1 MPRPHEHR
9 LKYSDHLP
17 ALPMLSRHLIA
28 ALLLT
33 SPIGLTLPALAQT
46 TPIVQPA
53 PIQQGRK
60 IRFNGQS
67 EPVGWSQWQM
77 PQGPRLFIS
86 EIALT
91 QLLGVQ
97 LLNSTDPKIQPIAWF
112 SGINRSIAQ
121 LPVQFVGTERH
132 FDITDFAALS
142 GWEIRLSS
150 GQISITTPSAK
161 VQGIQISQQPW
172 GDRLEIALDGPIAY
186 QTNALKDEFS
196 LTLNAQTETT
206 IGKAINQQWQ
216 YPPLIV
222 PSPIPAPTTPT
233 LPGLAPIRPKL
244 LPTPIVKQQILPTP
258 APTPTP
264 TPTPAVTPGEDPRDN
279 VIPAPT
285 IPVNKFKRLQTFK
298 LETTAQSTIL
308 KLGLSLAL
316 RPQIRTEFN
325 PTRLIIDIGNPAVP
339 DRDIQWTNGLQW
351 RQRLINGFP
360 INWLELD
367 PKQPGLQIQPILPN
381 QTSLNLPAIAQPTL
395 TGVATVSQTARGVGA
410 IGAINGGY
418 FNRNNQFPLGAIRIN
433 QIWRSG
439 PILDRGIIA
448 WNPNGDW
455 QFDRLTNQAAVL
467 KDGTR
472 IELKAF
478 NSAYLQAGI
487 AHYNKD
493 WGLTYTSMTDGEV
506 IATIRNGQVFAQ
518 TIAENPGTIVPI
530 TTQDELLVFRS
541 NRTGAAQ
548 FPIGTPVQI
557 DRTIAPTLN
566 RFDPN
571 NYQNIIGGGP
581 LLLLNGQSVLNTA
594 NENFTPAFLKGR
606 AARSAIA
613 QTSNGQILF
622 VAAQNSP
629 DSNGP
634 TFAEFTQILQQIGAM
649 SALNLDG
656 GSSTT
661 LYLGGQ
667 IVDRSPRSSA
677 SVHNAIGIFIT
688 PKL

>member
-1 MPRPHEHR
+1 MSRPHEHR
-9 LKYSDHLP
+9 LECLDHLP
-17 ALPMLSRHLIA
+17 TVAMLSRPLIA
-28 ALLLT
+28 ALIIA
-33 SPIGLTLPALAQT
+33 SPIGLSARPTLAQT
-46 TPIVQPA
+46 APIVQVTPV
-53 PIQQGRK
+53 QQGRK
-60 IRFNGQS
+60 IQFNGQS
-67 EPVGWSQWQM
+67 ESVGWSQWQT
-77 PQGPRLFIS
+77 PQGPRLYLN

-97 LLNSTDPKIQPIAWF
+97 LLSSSDPKIQPIAWF
-112 SGINRSIAQ
+112 SGSSRAIAQ

-150 GQISITTPSAK
+150 GQLSLTTPSAR

-186 QTNALKDEFS
+186 QADALKDEFS
-196 LTLNAQTETT
+196 LTLNAQTELP
-206 IGKAINQQWQ
+206 IAQKINQQWQ
-216 YPPLIV
+216 YPPPLPPIAPV
-222 PSPIPAPTTPT
+222 PQPPTPNLPLVRASGRSPQLPQQTQIPA
-233 LPGLAPIRPKL
+233 
-244 LPTPIVKQQILPTP
+244 
-258 APTPTP
+258 
-264 TPTPAVTPGEDPRDN
+264 PGEDPRDN

-285 IPVNKFKRLQTFK
+285 IPVNKYKRLQTFK
-298 LETTAQSTIL
+298 LETTSQSTIL
-308 KLGLSLAL
+308 KLGLPLAI

-325 PTRLIIDIGNPAVP
+325 PPRLIIDIGNPAQA
-339 DRDIQWTNGLQW
+339 DRDISWTNGLQW
-351 RQRLINGFP
+351 RQRLVNGFP
-360 INWLELD
+360 VNWLELD
-367 PKQPGLQIQPILPN
+367 PKQAELSIQPILPN
-381 QTSLNLPAIAQPTL
+381 QTRLNSPAIAQPPL
-395 TGVATVSQTARGVGA
+395 TGIATVSQTARGVGA

-433 QIWRSG
+433 QTWRSG
-439 PILDRGIIA
+439 PILNRGIVA
-448 WNPNGDW
+448 WNPPTGSTGGDW

-487 AHYNKD
+487 AHYNQD
-493 WGLTYTSMTDGEV
+493 WGLTYSSMTDGEV

-518 TIAENPGTIVPI
+518 TVAEKVGTIVPI
-530 TTQDELLVFRS
+530 ATQDELLVFRS

-557 DRTIAPTLN
+557 DRAIAPTLN

-581 LLLLNGQSVLNTA
+581 LLLLNGQIVLNGA
-594 NENFTPAFLKGR
+594 LENFTPAFVKGR
-606 AARSAIA
+606 AARTAIA
-613 QTSNGQILF
+613 QTSNGKILL
-622 VAAQNSP
+622 VTAQNSP

-634 TFAEFTQILQQIGAM
+634 TFPEFAQMLQQIGAVN
-649 SALNLDG
+649 ALNLDG

-667 IVDRSPRSSA
+667 IVDRAPRSSA
-677 SVHNAIGIFIT
+677 SVHNTIGIFLT
-688 PKL
+688 PQTTPLRR

>member
-1 MPRPHEHR
+1 
-9 LKYSDHLP
+9 
-17 ALPMLSRHLIA
+17 MLSRHLIA
-28 ALLLT
+28 ALLIA
-33 SPIGLTLPALAQT
+33 SPIGFTLPAFAQMA
-46 TPIVQPA
+46 IVEPA

-60 IRFNGQS
+60 IQFNGQS
-67 EPVGWSQWQM
+67 EPVGWSQWQTS
-77 PQGPRLFIS
+77 QGPRLHIS

-97 LLNSTDPKIQPIAWF
+97 LLSSTDPKIQPIAWF
-112 SGINRSIAQ
+112 SGTNRSIAQ

-142 GWEIRLSS
+142 GWEIRLNS

-196 LTLNAQTETT
+196 LTLNAQTELT
-206 IGKAINQQWQ
+206 IGQAINQTWQ
-216 YPPLIV
+216 YPPLL
-222 PSPIPAPTTPT
+222 PNPIPTPTPTPTTPT
-233 LPGLAPIRPKL
+233 QPGLAPIRPIAPKP

-264 TPTPAVTPGEDPRDN
+264 TVLPGEDPRDN

-298 LETTAQSTIL
+298 LETTAQSTVL
-308 KLGLSLAL
+308 RLGLPLAI
-316 RPQIRTEFN
+316 RPQIRTEYN
-325 PTRLIIDIGNPAVP
+325 PTRLIIDIGNPATP
-339 DRDIQWTNGLQW
+339 DRDIQWANGLQW

-360 INWLELD
+360 IQWLEVD

-381 QTSLNLPAIAQPTL
+381 QTSLNPPAIAQPTL
-395 TGVATVSQTARGVGA
+395 TGVATVSQTARTIGA
-410 IGAINGGY
+410 IAAINGGY

-493 WGLTYTSMTDGEV
+493 WGLTYSSMTDGEV

-518 TIAENPGTIVPI
+518 TVAEKVGVIVPI
-530 TTQDELLVFRS
+530 ATQDELLVFRS

-548 FPIGTPVQI
+548 FPIGTVVQI

-581 LLLLNGQSVLNTA
+581 LLLLKGQSVLNTA

-649 SALNLDG
+649 NALNLDG

-667 IVDRSPRSSA
+667 IVDRAPRSSA

>member
-1 MPRPHEHR
+1 
-9 LKYSDHLP
+9 
-17 ALPMLSRHLIA
+17 MLSRHLIA
-28 ALLLT
+28 ALLIA
-33 SPIGLTLPALAQT
+33 SPIGFTLPAFAQ

-53 PIQQGRK
+53 PLQQGRK
-60 IRFNGQS
+60 IQFNGQS
-67 EPVGWSQWQM
+67 EPVGWSQWQTS
-77 PQGPRLFIS
+77 QGQRLFIS

-91 QLLGVQ
+91 QLFGVQ
-97 LLNSTDPKIQPIAWF
+97 LLSSTDPKIQPIAWF

-142 GWEIRLSS
+142 GWEIRLNS

-196 LTLNAQTETT
+196 LTLNAQTEQA
-206 IGKAINQQWQ
+206 IGQAINQIWQ
-216 YPPLIV
+216 YPPL
-222 PSPIPAPTTPT
+222 PTPIPTPTPTTPT
-233 LPGLAPIRPKL
+233 QPGLTPIRPIAPKP

-264 TPTPAVTPGEDPRDN
+264 TPTPTLLPGEDPRDN

-308 KLGLSLAL
+308 KLGLPLAI
-316 RPQIRTEFN
+316 RPQIRTEYN
-325 PTRLIIDIGNPAVP
+325 PTRLIIDIGNPVTP
-339 DRDIQWTNGLQW
+339 DRDIQWINGLQW

-360 INWLELD
+360 ISWLELD
-367 PKQPGLQIQPILPN
+367 PKQPGLRIQPLLPN
-381 QTSLNLPAIAQPTL
+381 QTKPDQAIIDQPSL
-395 TGVATVSQTARGVGA
+395 TGVATVSQTARSAGA
-410 IGAINGGY
+410 IAAINGGY

-493 WGLTYTSMTDGEV
+493 WGLTYSSMTDGEV
-506 IATIRNGQVFAQ
+506 IATIRNGQVFTQ
-518 TIAENPGTIVPI
+518 TVAEKVGTIVPI
-530 TTQDELLVFRS
+530 AIQDELLVFRS

-548 FPIGTPVQI
+548 FSIGTVVQI

-581 LLLLNGQSVLNTA
+581 LLLLKGQSVLNTA

-649 SALNLDG
+649 NALNLDG

-667 IVDRSPRSSA
+667 IVDRAPRSSA
-677 SVHNAIGIFIT
+677 SVHNAIGIFVT